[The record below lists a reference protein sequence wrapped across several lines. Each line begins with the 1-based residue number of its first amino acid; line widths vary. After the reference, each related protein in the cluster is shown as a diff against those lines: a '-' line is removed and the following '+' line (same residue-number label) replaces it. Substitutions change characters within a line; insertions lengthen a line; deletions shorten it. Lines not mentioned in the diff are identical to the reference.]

1 MVVTNIFINYTQKNQ
16 MNNFNIIAIVISIS
30 QNKDLFGSKYDTFK
44 KFMKIGAHFNNKLK

>member
-1 MVVTNIFINYTQKNQ
+1 